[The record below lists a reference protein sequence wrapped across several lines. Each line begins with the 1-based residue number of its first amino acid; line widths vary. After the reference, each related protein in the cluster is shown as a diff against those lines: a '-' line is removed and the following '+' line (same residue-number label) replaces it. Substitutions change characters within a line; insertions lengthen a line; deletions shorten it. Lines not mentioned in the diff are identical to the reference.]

1 LPRQPSPIWSAQC
14 SLICCL
20 SEQPTGRCSLLYP
33 YVQSAS
39 VCSWII
45 LKYNYWQHFISDIHE
60 VKGYVRFNCSI
71 KMLMASALYLFFSYV
86 YELQNILWGTCVI
99 FYFSTSRWIKIIWS
113 IITLTKLKMSFTTF
127 YTYFVAFFSWGN
139 PTVSKLKKDHNFS

>member
-1 LPRQPSPIWSAQC
+1 MYLTKYFAVRTHTKKTNTERKPSTFS
-14 SLICCL
+14 
-20 SEQPTGRCSLLYP
+20 

-113 IITLTKLKMSFTTF
+113 IITLTKYRAEAINILIEQLNLT
-127 YTYFVAFFSWGN
+127 
-139 PTVSKLKKDHNFS
+139 